1 MDFVTPHQAVGL
13 ANSLAADVFWQISSQ
28 SYDEYMWDP
37 RLEITDGTWPAT
49 VVQAHLGVNCW
60 AVGSAA
66 AMDSYSS
73 LDPLHSGSHAGSG
86 HNNRSQPDTSGD
98 ELRERQL
105 FKASCSERHVHRSA
119 LRPVGRAGRSNQ
131 ASRTGHQVSFSPA
144 VEFWFP
150 AQDQILLKSTAVDTT
165 LCKSCNMAVL
175 RQHNSGQ
182 VFHARNVTR
191 PAKAD
196 IAPDLVLSQSS
207 SSRSWGTT
215 LAADS
220 SQDLCPQQTVIC
232 CSTSEKSLQG
242 GSCRSLVTAPHID
255 RPPTPPIPCG
265 RWARSF
271 GHTAVSPVVDVSP
284 DQNFQSD
291 PVGLR
296 SHESPDVQ
304 WTSER
309 TQFDE
314 TTFAVFDVLHHSRVL
329 RCRGDEP
336 YADLAAIAFAQTPLL
351 GFPRSYRVVQHNV
364 VGFPNRQIVIWG
376 RRQRNTVVFPIAF
389 QTLIGRV
396 CTVEVPKHATALQAL
411 EIADRY
417 CMVGGPF
424 LANVASSTLELYVN
438 GVAVQPHVP
447 SLCEFADTAAV
458 LPSTSFPP
466 IVGPPAAV
474 PTHFRTGRWRLPFLL
489 QRSRIDPNVAMCN
502 MPLSPP
508 HPMHVSS
515 DEELESEVASLTS
528 TLTEG
533 HALFTV
539 FDVHHDVRL
548 FVRSTTANIWDLVE
562 LVAQTLPDV
571 GHGLSYR
578 ILRYT
583 LPGWPEPQLV
593 VWHGLPPEEI
603 VLPVK
608 APTSKGV
615 CTVQMQHSASA
626 FAFTVQEFQ
635 SVARQES
642 TLMVNWQPHSPFADY
657 CLLNADSAALSD
669 DSRVPL
675 SIGGGRRHR
684 VRSTLQVFSR
694 KAFSDGEHSFDIYVH
709 SPCRH
714 SCRVEVPSHYRPHQ
728 VMQTV
733 AAAVRHPRAGRL
745 LFLENSPV
753 CYGTPPHAI
762 VVDSHNPPEGYRWA
776 LFDLRR
782 LCTPPYPSFFVLPVP
797 SIVDLP
803 WIRAMFQQNFPRLSH
818 HFAAYLDETLLDRPC
833 AVQASVPLV
842 TVLPLHVGCPESLAQ
857 AVPVL
862 LDTCGELV
870 CRTGYQALFFAA
882 SSSTMLGGMTSTT
895 TTTGVQCLPRPEPPF
910 GALIDPLTDIQRA
923 PLWVFMASSHTRYVS
938 CSVSSNV
945 VLEDLLSYL
954 TVQLGEVHETYSAD
968 RYGLMP
974 RIFFSPDGHPTL
986 FLTASNA
993 GSPITVWV
1001 DARPFLPQ
1009 PVLLVVYPPI
1019 MIRHI
1024 CDLLR
1029 RPDLRQHYWSW
1040 NGIVWE
1046 HSLVFMRRGD
1056 VITVRPH
1063 KSALFNAPI
1072 NLLRL
1077 RVIGVQVLLLELT
1090 GPSLPDAD
1098 PSIRTAIQLTTS
1110 QIRGHWAAV
1119 CAATEPLFG
1128 DRFEFSKVLL
1138 LGFGLPPIRCSARTR
1153 LPPTEQQMQ
1162 SAYDLHLAPI
1172 FGPRE
1177 WLDTGQIDGEHCIFV
1192 DANSQGHRQR
1202 PWLVTLGYGHE
1213 AYLAD
1218 DQGLGLADAP
1228 TPHGTRL
1235 RPVWY
1240 STHFGRATMCDASA
1254 PDSPLHREEHTDPAQ
1269 VIVVRPDLL
1278 RTAAPHILATPD
1290 DDATQASLE
1299 AFHEELMQIDREIEA
1314 RHHAASNTA
1323 SSASDVAEDND
1334 PAIRRAVAHD
1344 SEEDDG
1350 TSLMQREATSQASSS
1365 SMPQRP
1371 SSTTPSGTL
1380 SQPLS
1385 CAAPA
1390 TATQPASST
1399 GRTEDL
1405 TGTGSSRSV
1414 RVQVSVP
1421 STMDFTQWDAAA
1433 GRITEQDRQQMFTL
1447 FDSVLQTR
1455 LVKRHESWTTADCQ
1469 RTAMS
1474 LFPHLGPHPTV
1485 KQLAIEVDG
1494 LPRP

>member
-1 MDFVTPHQAVGL
+1 MSSDHRLRRWKEPWDLTAPWEHAVTKEMDFVTPHQAVGL

-28 SYDEYMWDP
+28 SYDKYMWDP
-37 RLEITDGTWPAT
+37 RLEIIDDTWPTA
-49 VVQAHLGVNCW
+49 VVQAHLGVNCC
-60 AVGSAA
+60 AVGTAA

-73 LDPLHSGSHAGSG
+73 FDPLHSGSHTGSG
-86 HNNRSQPDTSGD
+86 HNNRSLPETSGD

-119 LRPVGRAGRSNQ
+119 LRSAGRAGMSNQ
-131 ASRTGHQVSFSPA
+131 ASRTGHQVSFSPT

-150 AQDQILLKSTAVDTT
+150 AYDQILLKRTASG
-165 LCKSCNMAVL
+165 KVL
-175 RQHNSGQ
+175 
-182 VFHARNVTR
+182 HARNDTK
-191 PAKAD
+191 PAKAGS
-196 IAPDLVLSQSS
+196 APDLVLSQSGF
-207 SSRSWGTT
+207 SRSLETT
-215 LAADS
+215 LTANS
-220 SQDLCPQQTVIC
+220 SQDLCPQQLVMHC
-232 CSTSEKSLQG
+232 NTSENSLQG

-255 RPPTPPIPCG
+255 RPPTPPNPCG

-271 GHTAVSPVVDVSP
+271 SHSAVSSVVDVSP
-284 DQNFQSD
+284 EQDLQSD
-291 PVGLR
+291 PVSLR
-296 SHESPDVQ
+296 SHERPDVQ
-304 WTSER
+304 R
-309 TQFDE
+309 TPEQAQFDE
-314 TTFAVFDVLHHSRVL
+314 TTFAVFDVLRHSRVL

-336 YADLAAIAFAQTPLL
+336 YADLAAIAYAQTPLL
-351 GFPRSYRVVQHNV
+351 GFPRSYRVVQNNV

-389 QTLIGRV
+389 QSLIGRV
-396 CTVEVPKHATALQAL
+396 CTVEAPKNATALQAL

-417 CMVGGPF
+417 CMVGSPL
-424 LANVASSTLELYVN
+424 LANVASSMLELYVN

-489 QRSRIDPNVAMCN
+489 QRSRIDPNVAMYN

-548 FVRSTTANIWDLVE
+548 FVRSTTASIWDLAE

-593 VWHGLPPEEI
+593 IWHGLPPEEI

-626 FAFTVQEFQ
+626 FAVTVQVCHKCQLGHSVFQ

-675 SIGGGRRHR
+675 SIGGGRGHR
-684 VRSTLQVFSR
+684 VRSSLQVFSR
-694 KAFSDGEHSFDIYVH
+694 KAFSDGEQGLDIYVH

-728 VMQTV
+728 VMQTA

-803 WIRAMFQQNFPRLSH
+803 WIRAMFRQNFPRLSH
-818 HFAAYLDETLLDRPC
+818 HFAAYLEETLLDRPC
-833 AVQASVPLV
+833 AVQASVPLL
-842 TVLPLHVGCPESLAQ
+842 TVLPLHVGCPEFAQ
-857 AVPVL
+857 AVLVL

-870 CRTGYQALFFAA
+870 CRNGYQALFFAA
-882 SSSTMLGGMTSTT
+882 SSSTMHGGLTSTT

-945 VLEDLLSYL
+945 VLEDLLSFL
-954 TVQLGEVHETYSAD
+954 SVQLGEVHETYSAD

-974 RIFFSPDGHPTL
+974 RIFFSPEGHSTL
-986 FLTASNA
+986 FLTACWIS
-993 GSPITVWV
+993 
-1001 DARPFLPQ
+1001 DQ
-1009 PVLLVVYPPI
+1009 
-1019 MIRHI
+1019 
-1024 CDLLR
+1024 C
-1029 RPDLRQHYWSW
+1029 
-1040 NGIVWE
+1040 
-1046 HSLVFMRRGD
+1046 
-1056 VITVRPH
+1056 
-1063 KSALFNAPI
+1063 
-1072 NLLRL
+1072 
-1077 RVIGVQVLLLELT
+1077 
-1090 GPSLPDAD
+1090 
-1098 PSIRTAIQLTTS
+1098 
-1110 QIRGHWAAV
+1110 
-1119 CAATEPLFG
+1119 
-1128 DRFEFSKVLL
+1128 
-1138 LGFGLPPIRCSARTR
+1138 LG
-1153 LPPTEQQMQ
+1153 
-1162 SAYDLHLAPI
+1162 
-1172 FGPRE
+1172 
-1177 WLDTGQIDGEHCIFV
+1177 
-1192 DANSQGHRQR
+1192 
-1202 PWLVTLGYGHE
+1202 
-1213 AYLAD
+1213 
-1218 DQGLGLADAP
+1218 
-1228 TPHGTRL
+1228 
-1235 RPVWY
+1235 
-1240 STHFGRATMCDASA
+1240 
-1254 PDSPLHREEHTDPAQ
+1254 
-1269 VIVVRPDLL
+1269 
-1278 RTAAPHILATPD
+1278 
-1290 DDATQASLE
+1290 
-1299 AFHEELMQIDREIEA
+1299 
-1314 RHHAASNTA
+1314 
-1323 SSASDVAEDND
+1323 
-1334 PAIRRAVAHD
+1334 
-1344 SEEDDG
+1344 
-1350 TSLMQREATSQASSS
+1350 
-1365 SMPQRP
+1365 
-1371 SSTTPSGTL
+1371 
-1380 SQPLS
+1380 
-1385 CAAPA
+1385 
-1390 TATQPASST
+1390 
-1399 GRTEDL
+1399 
-1405 TGTGSSRSV
+1405 
-1414 RVQVSVP
+1414 
-1421 STMDFTQWDAAA
+1421 
-1433 GRITEQDRQQMFTL
+1433 
-1447 FDSVLQTR
+1447 
-1455 LVKRHESWTTADCQ
+1455 
-1469 RTAMS
+1469 
-1474 LFPHLGPHPTV
+1474 
-1485 KQLAIEVDG
+1485 
-1494 LPRP
+1494 